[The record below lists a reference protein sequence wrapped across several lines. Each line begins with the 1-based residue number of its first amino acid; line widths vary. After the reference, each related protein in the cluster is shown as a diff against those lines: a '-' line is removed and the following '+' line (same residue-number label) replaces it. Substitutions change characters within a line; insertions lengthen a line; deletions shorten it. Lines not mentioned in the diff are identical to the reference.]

1 MTIPTT
7 PRRRPSGRLTALA
20 LAAGT
25 LAMLAPAA
33 RAQSSVTI
41 YGLLDTYIEYRTHS
55 NAALDSRWALNSG
68 GMNTSRW
75 GFRGSEDLGD
85 GLKAVFQLEGEL
97 SLDTGAGGSALFGR
111 QANVGL
117 EGGWGRL
124 VAGRSYSTSYDF
136 LLPFDPLGYAP
147 AYSWATSAGATGNRK
162 DGMVTGVS
170 NLLKYRGEFAG
181 VRVGASY
188 GFGEVAG
195 STSDAATM
203 NLGLG
208 YGIGGL
214 QLVATAEQI
223 NGTTVPAGTRDRT
236 RAWHLGASY
245 DFGSVKLFGVMRDY
259 SKHFAAGGTDND
271 SRTWWVGA
279 SWLPIPALTLTAAY
293 YQQDIR
299 SSNAAPLVDDPSLLV
314 LRARYALSKRTDLYA
329 VAGRADAKSGVAG
342 VSRDDVT
349 FGDNQTGVAVGI
361 QHRF

>member
-1 MTIPTT
+1 MTTT
-7 PRRRPSGRLTALA
+7 TTIRRHPRTVAALG
-20 LAAGT
+20 LAAGM
-25 LAMLAPAA
+25 LAAVAPAA
-33 RAQSSVTI
+33 HAQSSVTL
-41 YGLLDTYIEYRTHS
+41 YGLLDTYIEYRTHN

-75 GFRGSEDLGD
+75 GLRGSEDLGG
-85 GLKAVFQLEGEL
+85 GLKAIFQLEGEL
-97 SLDTGAGGSALFGR
+97 ALDTGAGGSNLFGR

-124 VAGRSYSTSYDF
+124 VAGRSFSTTYDF
-136 LLPFDPLGYAP
+136 IIGFDPMGYAP
-147 AYSWATSAGATGNRK
+147 AYSWATSAGATGGRK

-195 STSDAATM
+195 NSADAATA

-223 NGTTVPAGTRDRT
+223 NGTSTPAGARDRT
-236 RAWHLGASY
+236 RTYHVGASY
-245 DFGSVKLFGVMRDY
+245 DFGGVKLFGVMRDY
-259 SKHFAAGGTDND
+259 GKHFAAGGADND

-279 SWLPIPALTLTAAY
+279 SWLPMPALTLTAAY
-293 YQQDIR
+293 YKQDIR
-299 SSNAAPLVDDPSLLV
+299 SSNTAPLVDDPSLVV
-314 LRARYALSKRTDLYA
+314 LRARYALSKRTDVYA
-329 VAGRADAKSGVAG
+329 VVGRADAKSGVAG

-349 FGDNQTGVAVGI
+349 FGDNQTGVAFGM

>member
-1 MTIPTT
+1 MTTT
-7 PRRRPSGRLTALA
+7 KSNRRPSRGPVALG
-20 LAAGT
+20 LVAGT
-25 LAMLAPAA
+25 LAALAPAA
-33 RAQSSVTI
+33 QAQSSVTL
-41 YGLLDTYIEYRTHS
+41 YGLLDTYVEYRTHN

-75 GFRGSEDLGD
+75 GMRGSEDLGG
-85 GLKAVFQLEGEL
+85 GLKGVFQLEGEL

-117 EGGWGRL
+117 EGSWGRL

-136 LLPFDPLGYAP
+136 LIAFDPLGYAP

-181 VRVGASY
+181 VRVGANY
-188 GFGEVAG
+188 GFGEVVG
-195 STSDAATM
+195 NTSDAATM

-223 NGTTVPAGTRDRT
+223 NGTSTAAGARDRT
-236 RAWHLGASY
+236 RTYHLAASY
-245 DFGSVKLFGVMRDY
+245 DFGTVKLFGAARDY
-259 SKHFAAGGTDND
+259 GKSFAAGGTDND
-271 SRTWWVGA
+271 SRTYWVGA

-293 YQQDIR
+293 YKQDIR
-299 SSNAAPLVDDPSLLV
+299 SSNTAPLVDDPSLVV
-314 LRARYALSKRTDLYA
+314 LRARYAHSKRTDVYA
-329 VAGRADAKSGVAG
+329 VVGRADAKSGVAG

-349 FGDNQTGVAVGI
+349 FGDNQTGVGFGI